1 MKQHTT
7 FILQNI
13 LLKTIL
19 ICYYYQN
26 YYVLS
31 KDFDRFLRNK
41 AKHHGKKG
49 FCQYCL
55 KHFSRSI
62 FLKCHT
68 QKCLAV
74 NHTKSILLPEEN
86 FH

>member
-31 KDFDRFLRNK
+31 KDFDRLLTNK
-41 AKHHGKKG
+41 AKHHGKKN
-49 FCQYCL
+49 FC
-55 KHFSRSI
+55 
-62 FLKCHT
+62 
-68 QKCLAV
+68 
-74 NHTKSILLPEEN
+74 
-86 FH
+86 